1 VVAPR
6 APATGA
12 DRHFAAAARAS
23 RGRRLTRPR
32 GRKNIAGVA
41 HRAPSIDLRAAPVAV
56 GAAAA
61 TIAAVSA
68 LTIGP
73 AALALPL
80 ALGLGLL
87 LVREPLA
94 LLTLYTYIGLFK
106 EQDVVAALPIDAT
119 LALGLLLSGVCF
131 ARWLGGRAHTIP
143 LGLVAPL
150 AVVAVLLAVS
160 LAWTPSPGY
169 GGEKALRFATLTA
182 LAALAPFFLVEDQR
196 DLRRLLAWIVALAGF
211 AAVVTLANPPATA
224 DRLTIGMEGN
234 TIGLSQLLCAGALIL
249 LIGTLTDLF
258 RARSLALG
266 SSAALIGV
274 AAAIGSRGPLLC
286 LGLALVVTGVVF
298 LARVPHRTAPVMLV
312 VVAGVALLPFVSLP
326 EGSAERLGRAA
337 SHPVTALQE
346 DPRYTS
352 FGQAVDLI
360 EEHPLLGVG
369 AGGFQSVGRF
379 ADPPEDYPHNMFL
392 EVWSELGLAAFLV
405 LAGSVMVVLAAL
417 WRAVWRLP
425 PGGAFQLLYVFNAIF
440 LLNLFSAQLSGD
452 LIQNRTYWGAFGLA
466 WLIVHSDLPAR
477 RDASGRQRA

>member
-1 VVAPR
+1 
-6 APATGA
+6 
-12 DRHFAAAARAS
+12 
-23 RGRRLTRPR
+23 LTRPR
-32 GRKNIAGVA
+32 GTKNIAGVA
-41 HRAPSIDLRAAPVAV
+41 HGAPGIDLRAAPVAV
-56 GAAAA
+56 GAGAAA
-61 TIAAVSA
+61 IAAASA
-68 LTIGP
+68 VTIGP
-73 AALALPL
+73 AALALPVAL
-80 ALGLGLL
+80 AGGLF

-94 LLTLYTYIGLFK
+94 LLTLYVYIGLFK
-106 EQDVVAALPIDAT
+106 EQAVVAALPVDAT
-119 LALGLLLSGVCF
+119 LLLGALLGGVCF
-131 ARWLGGRAHTIP
+131 ARWAAGRARPIP
-143 LGLVAPL
+143 LGLAAPL
-150 AVVAVLLAVS
+150 VVLVVLLTVS
-160 LAWTPSPGY
+160 LAWTPSPAY
-169 GGEKALRFATLTA
+169 GGEKALKFATLTA

-196 DLRRLLAWIVALAGF
+196 DLRRLLAWTLALAGF
-211 AAVVTLANPPATA
+211 AALLTLANPPTTA

-258 RARSLALG
+258 RAQALALG

-312 VVAGVALLPFVSLP
+312 VVAGVAVLPFVSLP

-360 EEHPLLGVG
+360 EAHPLRGVG
-369 AGGFQSVGRF
+369 AGGFQSVGRL

-392 EVWSELGLAAFLV
+392 EVWSELGLVAFLV
-405 LAGSVMVVLAAL
+405 LAASVMAVLAGL

-425 PGGAFQLLYVFNAIF
+425 PGGTFQLLYVLNAVF
-440 LLNLFSAQLSGD
+440 LFNLFTAQLSGD

-466 WLIVHSDLPAR
+466 WLFVQFDVPER
-477 RDASGRQRA
+477 RETSWKRRT

>member
-1 VVAPR
+1 M
-6 APATGA
+6 
-12 DRHFAAAARAS
+12 
-23 RGRRLTRPR
+23 
-32 GRKNIAGVA
+32 A

-56 GAAAA
+56 GAGAA

-68 LTIGP
+68 VTIGP
-73 AALALPL
+73 VALALPVAL
-80 ALGLGLL
+80 AFGLF

-94 LLTLYTYIGLFK
+94 LLTLYVYVGLFK
-106 EQDVVAALPIDAT
+106 EQAVVDALPVDAT
-119 LALGLLLSGVCF
+119 LVLGLMLGGVCF
-131 ARWLGGRAHTIP
+131 ARWAAGRARPIP
-143 LGLVAPL
+143 FGLVAPL
-150 AVVAVLLAVS
+150 AMIAVLLAVS

-169 GGEKALRFATLTA
+169 GGEKALKFATLTA

-196 DLRRLLAWIVALAGF
+196 DLRRLLAWTLALAGF
-211 AAVVTLANPPATA
+211 AAALTLANPPATA

-234 TIGLSQLLCAGALIL
+234 TIGLAQLLCAGALIL
-249 LIGTLTDLF
+249 LIGTLTDFF
-258 RARSLALG
+258 RARALALG

-274 AAAIGSRGPLLC
+274 AAAIGSRGPLLS

-298 LARVPHRTAPVMLV
+298 LTRVPHRTAPVMLV

-360 EEHPLLGVG
+360 EGQPLLGAG
-369 AGGFQSVGRF
+369 AGGFQSVGRL

-405 LAGSVMVVLAAL
+405 LAGSVVAVLAAL
-417 WRAVWRLP
+417 WGAVWRLP
-425 PGGAFQLLYVFNAIF
+425 PGGTFQLLYVFNAIF
-440 LLNLFSAQLSGD
+440 LFYLFSAQLSGD

-466 WLIVHSDLPAR
+466 WLIVRSDLPAG
-477 RDASGRQRA
+477 RDASGKQRP

>member
-1 VVAPR
+1 
-6 APATGA
+6 
-12 DRHFAAAARAS
+12 
-23 RGRRLTRPR
+23 LTRPR
-32 GRKNIAGVA
+32 GTKNIAGVA
-41 HRAPSIDLRAAPVAV
+41 HGASSIDLRATPVAV
-56 GAAAA
+56 GAGAA

-68 LTIGP
+68 VAIGP
-73 AALALPL
+73 VALALPL
-80 ALGLGLL
+80 ALALGLF
-87 LVREPLA
+87 LVREQLA
-94 LLTLYTYIGLFK
+94 LLTLYVYVGLFK
-106 EQDVVAALPIDAT
+106 EQAVVAALPVDAT
-119 LALGLLLSGVCF
+119 LALGLLLGGVCF
-131 ARWLGGRAHTIP
+131 ARWAAGRAHPIP
-143 LGLVAPL
+143 FGLAAPL
-150 AVVAVLLAVS
+150 VVLAVLLLAS

-196 DLRRLLAWIVALAGF
+196 DLRRLLAWTLALAGF
-211 AAVVTLANPPATA
+211 AAVLTLASPPATG

-258 RARSLALG
+258 RARALALG

-298 LARVPHRTAPVMLV
+298 LARVPQRTAPVMLV

-326 EGSAERLGRAA
+326 EGSAQRLGRAA
-337 SHPVTALQE
+337 SHPVAALQA

-360 EEHPLLGVG
+360 EAHPLVGVG
-369 AGGFQSVGRF
+369 AGGFQSVGRL
-379 ADPPEDYPHNMFL
+379 ADPPENYPHNMFL

-405 LAGSVMVVLAAL
+405 LAASVMAVLAAL
-417 WRAVWRLP
+417 WGAVWRLP
-425 PGGAFQLLYVFNAIF
+425 PGGTFQLLYVFNAVF
-440 LLNLFSAQLSGD
+440 LLNLFSVQLSGD

-466 WLIVHSDLPAR
+466 WLIVRSDLPVHRDESWKR
-477 RDASGRQRA
+477 RA